1 MGKSAIEK
9 KLEYLYLRILDK
21 HGNST
26 WAVAEM
32 EWMIFVH
39 HARELEQ
46 LDDEDQWIVRNYM
59 GSLKKLHGGK

>member
-26 WAVAEM
+26 WAVSEM
-32 EWMIFVH
+32 EWKIFVQY
-39 HARELEQ
+39 ARELEQ
-46 LDDEDQWIVRNYM
+46 LNDEDQWVVRNYM